1 MNVVLL
7 SPQLNLTDNTT
18 CQLVNSGLNI
28 NFFTVDIEFI
38 TEDTPLGNN
47 IVNANAEYLSKDR
60 QALSILNRQIITLR
74 NMVWL
79 LFCQYC

>member
-1 MNVVLL
+1 MAVNVVLL

-28 NFFTVDIEFI
+28 NFFTIDIEFI

-47 IVNANAEYLSKDR
+47 IVNVNAEYLSKDR

-79 LFCQYC
+79 LLCQ

>member
-1 MNVVLL
+1 MAVNVVLL

-28 NFFTVDIEFI
+28 NFFTIDIEFI

-47 IVNANAEYLSKDR
+47 IVNVNIQK
-60 QALSILNRQIITLR
+60 
-74 NMVWL
+74 
-79 LFCQYC
+79 

>member
-1 MNVVLL
+1 MAVNVVLL

-28 NFFTVDIEFI
+28 NFFTIDIEFI
-38 TEDTPLGNN
+38 TEDTPLGNH
-47 IVNANAEYLSKDR
+47 IVNVNAEYLSKDR

-79 LFCQYC
+79 LLCQ

>member
-28 NFFTVDIEFI
+28 SFYTIDIKSSTFG
-38 TEDTPLGNN
+38 TPLGMFIDNLQGWCG
-47 IVNANAEYLSKDR
+47 I
-60 QALSILNRQIITLR
+60 
-74 NMVWL
+74 L
-79 LFCQYC
+79 LFDKYTYQASF

>member
-18 CQLVNSGLNI
+18 CQLVNSGLNTI
-28 NFFTVDIEFI
+28 DIEFI

-47 IVNANAEYLSKDR
+47 IVNVNAEYLSKDR

-79 LFCQYC
+79 LLCQ